1 MRISRRPGR
10 GSPISR
16 QRRRSFRGRLTPRD
30 DPALALKTHLREAF
44 GVDTRILPGHVM
56 PVEQARF
63 DRHSLRL
70 FISERAPLIERPFL
84 MARQAAL
91 IGSRDLLDSLT
102 RAAGMT
108 EPEAARLCRLGF
120 ARRLAEAIL
129 APADRLAE
137 AARALDADVMRL
149 SERFVLRPSRLM
161 ARLAAVGAGGRG
173 LPPAFC
179 ILLDAVR
186 RRAVAPARCRASP
199 FRASARSAAGCRP
212 STASQPGRPL
222 IADVELPDGS
232 AFCVVAVAEEGAW
245 SPGLPPPRR
254 VATIGWRRADA
265 EGARPH
271 RAGAGRR
278 VRSA

>member
-1 MRISRRPGR
+1 
-10 GSPISR
+10 
-16 QRRRSFRGRLTPRD
+16 
-30 DPALALKTHLREAF
+30 
-44 GVDTRILPGHVM
+44 
-56 PVEQARF
+56 
-63 DRHSLRL
+63 
-70 FISERAPLIERPFL
+70 

-120 ARRLAEAIL
+120 ARRMAEAIL
-129 APADRLAE
+129 APADRLVE

-161 ARLAAVGAGGRG
+161 ARLATVGAGGRG

-179 ILLDAVR
+179 ILLDAAGGVLSR
-186 RRAVAPARCRASP
+186 LPGAGFP
-199 FRASARSAAGCRP
+199 FPRFGPFCGRLPTFDGLQA
-212 STASQPGRPL
+212 GRPL

-265 EGARPH
+265 EGLVRTAREGPARPIGVTCRLCERNDCAH
-271 RAGAGRR
+271 RVHAPVTRPAALQDHVVGPAEWN
-278 VRSA
+278 